1 MSLAPL
7 PFRTPWL
14 LAPMEGVTDPV
25 FRSLVL
31 ALHEPEGVATPTS
44 QMPGIGLG
52 GAFTEFLRVSINAR
66 TEKDVRRH
74 TGPRVS
80 AIPVGLQLM
89 GNDDARMADSARA
102 AIRAGAP
109 VVDINFGCPAKGA
122 LKGCAGASMLQS
134 PGAMESLVRTVARA
148 VEEESQGRIPT
159 TAKIRAGYDHA
170 EDVES
175 LSRAVEAGGAALL
188 TVHCRTR
195 SEGYC
200 PETDWSRLERSAAA
214 VSIPVCGN
222 GGIERFADLERM
234 RRETGCAY
242 GMVGRAALGDPWLF
256 SDRSVSTQRCA
267 EFLLDYARAIKASG
281 PVSYR
286 GIAGR
291 IKQLLRL
298 WTAGDLV
305 PTEAARKEWLTEAD
319 PMRLIERLESIA
331 GLEAG
336 ATFRL
341 PQPS

>member
-1 MSLAPL
+1 
-7 PFRTPWL
+7 
-14 LAPMEGVTDPV
+14 MEGVTDPV

-31 ALHEPEGVATPTS
+31 ALHEPQGVPED
-44 QMPGIGLG
+44 PLPPKGLG
-52 GAFTEFLRVSINAR
+52 GAFTEFLRVSVHPR

-74 TGPRVS
+74 TGPRAS

-89 GNDDARMADSARA
+89 GNDGPRMAESARA
-102 AIRAGAP
+102 AVRAGAP

-122 LKGCAGASMLQS
+122 LKGCAGASMLQD

-148 VEEESQGRIPT
+148 VEDESNGSIPT
-159 TAKIRAGYDHA
+159 TAKIRAGYDRA
-170 EDVES
+170 DRVEE
-175 LSRAVEAGGAALL
+175 LARAVEAGGAALL

-195 SEGYC
+195 AEGYC
-200 PETDWSRLERSAAA
+200 PETDWSRLERAAST

-222 GGIERFADLERM
+222 GGIERFEDLERM
-234 RRETGCAY
+234 RQETGCAY

-256 SDRSVSTQRCA
+256 SDRTVSTQRCA

-291 IKQLLRL
+291 LKQLLRL

-305 PTEAARKEWLTEAD
+305 PTEAARKQWLTESD
-319 PMRLIERLESIA
+319 PQRLLERLEALA
-331 GLEAG
+331 GS
-336 ATFRL
+336 TFLL